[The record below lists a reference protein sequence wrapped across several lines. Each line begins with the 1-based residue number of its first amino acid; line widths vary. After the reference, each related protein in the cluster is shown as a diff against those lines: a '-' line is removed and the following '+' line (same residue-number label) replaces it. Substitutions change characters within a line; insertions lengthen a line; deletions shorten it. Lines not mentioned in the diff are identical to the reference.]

1 MEMNKKT
8 KIGLIGLGTVG
19 TGVYKTL
26 CNSQDAEIVKIAV
39 KNKNKKRDIKNFDE
53 SILTDNPTEIVND
66 KNIDLVVELI
76 GGIEPAKTLVLQ
88 ALNNGKHVVT
98 ANKELIAKYGKEIFA
113 AAQRNNRVVLYE
125 GAVAGGIPIIMPV
138 KTILSA
144 NKITKI
150 MAILNGTTN
159 YILTK
164 MDVEG
169 APYEE
174 VLKEAQKLGY
184 AEADPTSD
192 VEGFDSAYKIAILAS
207 ISFKKRIDI
216 NKVYKEGISKIRPQD
231 IKEANELGYKIKLIA
246 LAQLNDDNSIDVRV
260 HPMLIKKDSVLAHI
274 NYVKNAV
281 IIEGHPV
288 GSIALSGAGAGEFP
302 TASSVAGDILSLVK
316 EIKNTDYPLPMMRC
330 THEEN
335 AEMFNI
341 SETINKYYIAL
352 SVKNKKGVIGRLGT
366 ICAENNI
373 SLSNIVQ
380 KGVEED
386 NTADIYVITEH
397 AREADVQKMA
407 QTLAKDE
414 TVNAITGFIRVA
426 D

>member
-1 MEMNKKT
+1 MKI

-26 CNSQDAEIVKIAV
+26 LNCDDAQIVKIAV
-39 KNKNKKRDIKNFDE
+39 KNKNKKRNIENLDE
-53 SILTDNPTEIVND
+53 SILTDNPSEIVND
-66 KNIDLVVELI
+66 ENIDIVVELI
-76 GGIEPAKTLVLQ
+76 GGLEPAKTLILQ

-98 ANKELIAKYGKEIFA
+98 ANKELIAKYGKEIFDC
-113 AAQRNNRVVLYE
+113 AQKNNRVVLYE

-138 KTILSA
+138 KTILAA
-144 NKITKI
+144 NSITKI

-169 APYEE
+169 ASYED

-192 VEGFDSAYKIAILAS
+192 VEGFDSAYKIAILSS
-207 ISFKKRIDI
+207 ISFKKRINI

-231 IKEANELGYKIKLIA
+231 IKEANELGYKIKLVA
-246 LAQLNDDNSIDVRV
+246 LAQLNDEGAADVRV
-260 HPMLIKKDSVLAHI
+260 HPMLVKKDSVLAHI
-274 NYVKNAV
+274 SYVKNAV
-281 IIEGHPV
+281 ILEGHPV

-302 TASSVAGDILSLVK
+302 TASSVSGDILAIVN
-316 EIKNTDYPLPMMRC
+316 EIGKTDYPLPMMRC
-330 THEEN
+330 THEDD
-335 AEMFNI
+335 AVMFDIND
-341 SETINKYYIAL
+341 TINKYYIAL

-373 SLSNIVQ
+373 SLSNIIQ

-397 AREADVQKMA
+397 AKERDVQKMT

-414 TVNAITGFIRVA
+414 AVNAITGFIRVA

>member
-1 MEMNKKT
+1 
-8 KIGLIGLGTVG
+8 
-19 TGVYKTL
+19 
-26 CNSQDAEIVKIAV
+26 
-39 KNKNKKRDIKNFDE
+39 
-53 SILTDNPTEIVND
+53 
-66 KNIDLVVELI
+66 
-76 GGIEPAKTLVLQ
+76 
-88 ALNNGKHVVT
+88 
-98 ANKELIAKYGKEIFA
+98 
-113 AAQRNNRVVLYE
+113 
-125 GAVAGGIPIIMPV
+125 
-138 KTILSA
+138 
-144 NKITKI
+144 